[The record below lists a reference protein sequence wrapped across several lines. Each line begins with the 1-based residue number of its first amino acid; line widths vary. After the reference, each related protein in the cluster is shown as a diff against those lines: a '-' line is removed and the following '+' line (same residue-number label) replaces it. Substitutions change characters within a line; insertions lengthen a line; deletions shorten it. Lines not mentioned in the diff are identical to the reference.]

1 MDFSNTTT
9 DTATIDTSQITAW
22 IAQSNKK
29 CAAQASQAAQAII
42 INPRPL
48 RPHIYHPDQI
58 DALIE
63 LLNDEL
69 DDEAKMRLVMK
80 LPALQGH
87 LKAD

>member
-1 MDFSNTTT
+1 MSYSNVTT
-9 DTATIDTSQITAW
+9 DTGQIGAW
-22 IAQSNKK
+22 IAQANKQT
-29 CAAQASQAAQAII
+29 AAAAALAVI

-58 DALIE
+58 DSLIDAL
-63 LLNDEL
+63 NNEL

-80 LPALQGH
+80 LPALQGY